1 MISDLLSSVSHSLTP
16 EQLTIFMFA
25 GLMIGLFM
33 GHPLAFVLGGT
44 AVLAACLGPGS
55 QVLGLIINNI
65 YGRAMYNYVLVAI
78 PLFILL
84 ARFLNDSGVTER
96 MFESMRLL
104 LGRVR
109 GGLAL
114 TVVIVSVLLA
124 ATTGIVGAS
133 IAVMGLIALT
143 PMLKYGYNKG
153 LSAGVIM
160 ASGCLG
166 ILIPPSIM
174 LILMA
179 SYSPVSVGA
188 LFAGALIPGLM
199 LGAMYAIYVLVLCL
213 IKPEFGPPVAAAERA
228 ETSTGQ
234 LVLRLFKY
242 VLPPMSLILGV
253 LGALFAGIATATQ
266 ASAIGVA
273 MAFILFLIFG
283 DRKLS
288 TCYNTFIEAGKTTT
302 MVMFVL
308 VGATA
313 FTGVFAIGGG
323 TDVIS
328 ELVLAMPGGTI
339 GALLLM
345 FLLVFVLGMFLDW
358 TGIVLLSF
366 PIMLPIIDTMGID
379 ILWFVVMVAVVL
391 QTSFLTPPF
400 GYALFYLKG
409 VSPPEVQTL
418 DLYKAVIPFC
428 LLILITC
435 VLLTWFPWLI
445 TGLPEKMVGYS

>member
-1 MISDLLSSVSHSLTP
+1 MSPEILT
-16 EQLTIFMFA
+16 LFMFS
-25 GLMIGLFM
+25 GLLIGLFM
-33 GHPLAFVLGGT
+33 GHPLAFVLGGV
-44 AVLAACLGPGS
+44 AVLGAWLGPGAKT
-55 QVLGLIINNI
+55 LGILINNI
-65 YGRAMYNYVLVAI
+65 YGNSMDNYVLVAI
-78 PLFILL
+78 PLFVLM
-84 ARFLNDSGVTER
+84 ARFLNDSGVTEK
-96 MFESMRLL
+96 MFDTMRLL
-104 LGRVR
+104 LANLR

-133 IAVMGLIALT
+133 IAVMGMIALV
-143 PMLKYGYNKG
+143 PMLKYSYNKE

-188 LFAGALIPGLM
+188 LFAGALVPGVM
-199 LGAMYAIYVLVLCL
+199 LGVMYALYVLIICF
-213 IKPEFGPPVAAAERA
+213 IKPSYGPAVPAEERA

-234 LVLRLFKY
+234 LLVMLAKY

-253 LGALFAGIATATQ
+253 LGSLFLGIATATE

-273 MAFILFLIFG
+273 IAFVLFMIFG
-283 DRKLS
+283 DRKAS
-288 TCYNTFIEAGKTTT
+288 TCYRTLIEASKTTT
-302 MVMFVL
+302 MVMLVV

-313 FTGVFAIGGG
+313 FTGVFSIGGG
-323 TDVIS
+323 MEVIHDV
-328 ELVLAMPGGTI
+328 VMAMPGGNI
-339 GALLLM
+339 GALVLM
-345 FLLVFVLGMFLDW
+345 LFLVFILGMFLDW

-366 PIMLPIIDTMGID
+366 PIMLPIVDSMGVD
-379 ILWFVVMVAVVL
+379 MLWFVVMVAVVL

-409 VSPPEVQTL
+409 VAPPGVEIV
-418 DLYKAVIPFC
+418 DLYRAVIPFVALIVLAC
-428 LLILITC
+428 LLMAFFP
-435 VLLTWFPWLI
+435 VLV
-445 TGLPEKMVGYS
+445 TGLPSMLIGY

>member
-1 MISDLLSSVSHSLTP
+1 MSPEMLT
-16 EQLTIFMFA
+16 LFMFG
-25 GLMIGLFM
+25 GLLVGLFM
-33 GHPLAFVLGGT
+33 GHPLAFVLGGV
-44 AVLAACLGPGS
+44 AVMGAVLGPGIK
-55 QVLGLIINNI
+55 VLGTLINNI
-65 YGRAMYNYVLVAI
+65 YGNSMDNYVLVAI
-78 PLFILL
+78 PLFVLM
-84 ARFLNDSGVTER
+84 ARFLNDSGVTEK

-104 LGRVR
+104 LANLR

-133 IAVMGLIALT
+133 IAVMGMIALV
-143 PMLKYGYNKG
+143 PMLKYSYNKE
-153 LSAGVIM
+153 LSTGVIM

-188 LFAGALIPGLM
+188 LFAGALVPGVM
-199 LGAMYAIYVLVLCL
+199 LGVMYALYVLVICYV
-213 IKPEFGPPVAAAERA
+213 KPSYGPPVPPEERA
-228 ETSTGQ
+228 DVSTGE
-234 LVLRLFKY
+234 LLGMLAKY

-253 LGALFAGIATATQ
+253 LGSLFLGIATATE

-273 MAFILFLIFG
+273 IAFVLFLIFG

-288 TCYNTFIEAGKTTT
+288 TCYRTLIDASKTTT
-302 MVMFVL
+302 MVMLVL

-313 FTGVFAIGGG
+313 FTGVFSRGGG
-323 TDVIS
+323 MAVIS
-328 ELVLAMPGGTI
+328 DVVMAMPGGTT
-339 GALLLM
+339 GALILM
-345 FLLVFVLGMFLDW
+345 LFLVFVLGMFLDW

-366 PIMLPIIDTMGID
+366 PIMLPIVADMGVD
-379 ILWFVVMVAVVL
+379 VLWFVVMVAVVL

-409 VSPPEVQTL
+409 VAPPGVEIV
-418 DLYKAVIPFC
+418 DLYRAVIPFC
-428 LLILITC
+428 ALIVLAC
-435 VLLTWFPWLI
+435 VLMAFFPVLV
-445 TGLPEKMVGYS
+445 TGLPSIMLGY

>member
-1 MISDLLSSVSHSLTP
+1 MSPEMLTV
-16 EQLTIFMFA
+16 FMFG
-25 GLMIGLFM
+25 GLLVGLFM

-44 AVLAACLGPGS
+44 AVLGAWFGPGP
-55 QVLGLIINNI
+55 QVLGIIINNI
-65 YGRAMYNYVLVAI
+65 YGRAMDNYVLVAI
-78 PLFILL
+78 PLFILM
-84 ARFLNDSGVTER
+84 ARFLNDSGVTEK

-104 LGRVR
+104 LGQVR

-143 PMLKYGYNKG
+143 PMLKYGYHKG

-188 LFAGALIPGLM
+188 LFAGALIPGLL
-199 LGAMYAIYVLVLCL
+199 LGALYALFVLAVCM
-213 IKPEFGPPVAAAERA
+213 IKPDYGPPVAIAERA
-228 ETSTGQ
+228 QISRGQ
-234 LVLRLFKY
+234 MWLMVGKY

-253 LGALFAGIATATQ
+253 LGALFTGIATATE

-273 MAFILFLIFG
+273 LAFILFLIFG

-288 TCYNTFIEAGKTTT
+288 TCYRTFIEAGKTTT

-313 FTGVFAIGGG
+313 FTGVFSIGGG
-323 TDVIS
+323 MDVIS
-328 ELVLAMPGGTI
+328 ELVLAMPGGTT
-339 GALLLM
+339 GALILM

-366 PIMLPIIDTMGID
+366 PIMLPIVQTMGVD
-379 ILWFVVMVAVVL
+379 MLWFVVMVAVVL

-409 VSPPEVQTL
+409 VAPPEVQTL

-428 LLILITC
+428 LLIMLAC
-435 VLLTWFPWLI
+435 VLMALFPWLI
-445 TGLPEKMVGYS
+445 TGLPSILLGYG

>member
-1 MISDLLSSVSHSLTP
+1 MSPEMLT
-16 EQLTIFMFA
+16 LFMFS
-25 GLMIGLFM
+25 GLLIGLFM
-33 GHPLAFVLGGT
+33 GHPLAFVLGGV
-44 AVLAACLGPGS
+44 AVLGAWLGPGANT
-55 QVLGLIINNI
+55 LGILINNI
-65 YGRAMYNYVLVAI
+65 YGNSMDNYVLVAI
-78 PLFILL
+78 PLFVLM
-84 ARFLNDSGVTER
+84 ARFLNDSGVTEK
-96 MFESMRLL
+96 MFDTMRLL
-104 LGRVR
+104 LANLR

-133 IAVMGLIALT
+133 IAVMGMIALV
-143 PMLKYGYNKG
+143 PMLKYSYNKE

-188 LFAGALIPGLM
+188 LFAGALVPGVM
-199 LGAMYAIYVLVLCL
+199 LGTMYALYVLVICFV
-213 IKPEFGPPVAAAERA
+213 KPHYGPAVPAEERA

-234 LVLRLFKY
+234 LLIMLGKY

-253 LGALFAGIATATQ
+253 LGSLFLGIATATE

-273 MAFILFLIFG
+273 IAFLLFLIFG
-283 DRKLS
+283 DRKAS
-288 TCYNTFIEAGKTTT
+288 TCYRTLIEASKTTT
-302 MVMFVL
+302 MVMLVV

-313 FTGVFAIGGG
+313 FTGVFSIGGG
-323 TDVIS
+323 MDVIHN
-328 ELVLAMPGGTI
+328 VVTAMPGGTI
-339 GALLLM
+339 GALILM
-345 FLLVFVLGMFLDW
+345 LFLVFLLGMFLDW

-366 PIMLPIIDTMGID
+366 PIMLPIVDSMGVD
-379 ILWFVVMVAVVL
+379 MLWFVVMVAVVL

-409 VSPPEVQTL
+409 VAPPGVEIV
-418 DLYKAVIPFC
+418 DLYRAVIPFVA
-428 LLILITC
+428 LIVLAC
-435 VLLTWFPWLI
+435 VLMAFFPALI
-445 TGLPEKMVGYS
+445 TGLPSMLLGY

>member
-1 MISDLLSSVSHSLTP
+1 MSAEL
-16 EQLTIFMFA
+16 LTIFMFS
-25 GLMIGLFM
+25 GLMLGLFM
-33 GHPLAFVLGGT
+33 GHPLAFVLGGV
-44 AVLAACLGPGS
+44 AVLGAWFGPGP
-55 QVLGLIINNI
+55 QVLGIIINNI
-65 YGRAMYNYVLVAI
+65 YGRAMDNYVLVAI
-78 PLFILL
+78 PLFILM
-84 ARFLNDSGVTER
+84 ARFLNDSGVTEK

-133 IAVMGLIALT
+133 IAVMGLIALA
-143 PMLKYGYNKG
+143 PMLKYGYHKG

-188 LFAGALIPGLM
+188 LFAGALVPGLL
-199 LGAMYAIYVLVLCL
+199 LGGMYALYVLIVCL
-213 IKPEFGPPVAAAERA
+213 VKPDFGPPVGVEERA
-228 ETSTGQ
+228 ETSTGE
-234 LVLRLFKY
+234 LIVRLCKY

-253 LGALFAGIATATQ
+253 LGALFTGIATATE
-266 ASAIGVA
+266 ASAIGVTL
-273 MAFILFLIFG
+273 AFCLFLIFG

-288 TCYNTFIEAGKTTT
+288 TCYTTFIEAGKTTT

-313 FTGVFAIGGG
+313 FTGVFSIGGG
-323 TDVIS
+323 MDVIS
-328 ELVLAMPGGTI
+328 ELVLAMPGGTT
-339 GALLLM
+339 GALILM

-366 PIMLPIIDTMGID
+366 PIMLPIVETMGVD
-379 ILWFVVMVAVVL
+379 MLWFVVMVAVVL

-409 VSPPEVQTL
+409 VAPPEVETL

-428 LLILITC
+428 ALILLAC
-435 VLLTWFPWLI
+435 VLMSYFPWLV
-445 TGLPEKMVGYS
+445 TGLPSKLLG